1 MACLICS
8 AASDCDCI
16 PSCTLSKRGVSA
28 CTCSMICTSCTPT
41 VSTSCTLRRTSS
53 ENFSTLITP
62 GGDRRLHLLH
72 HLLDV
77 PGRDRGLVG
86 ETADLGGDHR
96 EALAVFT
103 GLLGLDR
110 GVERLEIGLIG
121 HLGDGSHDGV
131 DVAGLLV
138 EHLELGGNGHRGLDL
153 VVHGGFHLV
162 ETGLTVGG
170 GRGGSLGDECDLLHG
185 AHQLLRGGGDL
196 RGGRDDLVDRGGLL
210 GGGRFLLLG
219 GGGDLGGGRRHR
231 YAGLLHLIHERTQ
244 VLLHT
249 LHALAE
255 FADGVAAADVEVARE
270 ITFCGA
276 RHHAEDRIHLALQ
289 FLECLAAFLHEA
301 AQVVHHLLQTR
312 AEFADR
318 IFPGETHL
326 TREVAH
332 CGLVDHTEQDV
343 HFIAELFC
351 GGALPLLQRALA
363 IGGTVDVVRHG
374 NEGAR
379 ELTQL
384 VGARDRRAGH
394 GVAGGALVQYLLQV
408 LQRTRDPATKQEIH
422 QKQAHH
428 E

>member
-1 MACLICS
+1 MASGAREPRRSRVMYALLHLE
-8 AASDCDCI
+8 AGDARLQ
-16 PSCTLSKRGVSA
+16 TVRGVVEA
-28 CTCSMICTSCTPT
+28 LDGRVRLTQRLHRL
-41 VSTSCTLRRTSS
+41 LRRLV
-53 ENFSTLITP
+53 ELDHGLLDLLGGERLRLHTLVHAFEARRERLHLLDDLHELHADRFDFLHAAP
-62 GGDRRLHLLH
+62 HLFGEFLDAHHAGGDRRLHLLH

-110 GVERLEIGLIG
+110 GVERQEIGLIG

-138 EHLELGGNGHRGLDL
+138 EHLELGGNGHRGLDH

-170 GRGGSLGDECDLLHG
+170 GRGGSLGDACDLLHG

-210 GGGRFLLLG
+210 GGV
-219 GGGDLGGGRRHR
+219 GDLGGGRRHL

-244 VLLHT
+244 VLHHT

-255 FADGVAAADVEVARE
+255 FADGNTTADVEVARE

-276 RHHAEDRIHLALQ
+276 RHHAEDRNHQTQQ

-343 HFIAELFC
+343 LFFVVFFC
-351 GGALPLLQRALA
+351 VVVFLFFLFALA
-363 IGGTVDVVRHG
+363 IGGTDAEVR
-374 NEGAR
+374 
-379 ELTQL
+379 
-384 VGARDRRAGH
+384 
-394 GVAGGALVQYLLQV
+394 
-408 LQRTRDPATKQEIH
+408 
-422 QKQAHH
+422 
-428 E
+428 